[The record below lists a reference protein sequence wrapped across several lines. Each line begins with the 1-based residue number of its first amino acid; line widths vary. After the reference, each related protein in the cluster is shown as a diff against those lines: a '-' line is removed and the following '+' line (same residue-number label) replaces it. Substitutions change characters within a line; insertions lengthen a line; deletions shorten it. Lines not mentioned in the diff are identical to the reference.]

1 MSFRIGDTLVFLDSN
16 ATQAERNVLAPG
28 KQHTSGQL
36 IICNP
41 RIAACQRAAGLDPA
55 TDTTYFNGNSGEFT
69 LNDIFDYQSTFV
81 DTMLSNRSFCMGKDA
96 DFVFCQTASNYG
108 NYVVP
113 TSDTFHDAGGTQL
126 TYNNTS
132 IHYSLTA
139 NIVGLGGNAYEI
151 RLDHSPASNP
161 HSVGSDIAGVNV
173 GTGTLIIV

>member
-1 MSFRIGDTLVFLDSN
+1 MSFRIGDTLVFLDAN
-16 ATQAERNVLAPG
+16 ATQAERNILAPG

-36 IICNP
+36 IVCNP
-41 RIAACQRAAGLDPA
+41 RIAACQRAAGLDPT
-55 TDTTYFNGNSGEFT
+55 TDTSYFNNNSGEFT
-69 LNDIFDYQSTFV
+69 LNDIFDYNCTVV
-81 DTMLSNRSFCMGKDA
+81 DTVLNSRNFCMGKGSE
-96 DFVFCQTASNYG
+96 FVFCKTASTYG

-113 TSDTFHDAGGTQL
+113 TNDTFHDAGGTQL

-161 HSVGSDIAGVNV
+161 HSIGSNISGTNV